1 MPASLSACLPARVH
15 AFLPA
20 LPAHRSCGGTLRPF
34 ASCPAVLQEAA
45 AALRALEAEK
55 AAKEAADAR
64 AHELQEMLDNVS
76 AALGAPLLCVLLL
89 WVWELQIRRGWT
101 L

>member
-1 MPASLSACLPARVH
+1 
-15 AFLPA
+15 
-20 LPAHRSCGGTLRPF
+20 
-34 ASCPAVLQEAA
+34 VLQEAA